1 MKRIV
6 FFVAMAA
13 VAIAASAQKPVVAD
27 PVHATVFIKGAE
39 LQHKAVLPLKKGVN
53 EVRIEG
59 ISPKVDR
66 NSIQVSLSDGVVI
79 SSFEYGV
86 DYLSSDRQTVNTKQ
100 LKDSI
105 EIYQNQ
111 LKKLE
116 SDLATNKTMQEL
128 LQTGVSHSINV
139 DRVNVTS
146 ETIEKNLNYYQ
157 QHAQKL
163 ASEKTALEKEKTRA
177 NERISVLKRQL
188 QQDGTKD
195 ARRSG
200 VLTLSLVAP
209 KQVNANATVSY
220 FTNNAY
226 WTPFYDINVTET
238 NAPMSIVMKANVAQT
253 TGLDW
258 KDVRL
263 TLSTGTPS
271 KSNIVPEFSTW
282 FLRQQQVAL
291 QRSMGA
297 SYNANMVRPMMKA
310 AAVAED
316 AMVEMETEE
325 VDYGTVENYITA
337 TEQTL
342 NVEYAIDL
350 PYTILGNGKQQTVGL
365 LTHKVENAVYNY
377 YTAPKLS
384 SAVFLRASLPDYQNL
399 SLLDGTANITYAGTF
414 YGSTFINASSSEEM
428 LKLTLGED
436 KQIVVKR
443 EKVAE
448 MSKTK
453 TIGSNK
459 SVTQTYR
466 ITVKNNK
473 KRAVAVTV
481 GEQYPVSSAKE
492 IQVELL
498 DKTTKWDKNDTD
510 RGLLS
515 FILNLEPGESKEII
529 VGYTVKYPKDWSIN
543 F

>member
-1 MKRIV
+1 MKRYLSLV
-6 FFVAMAA
+6 SVA
-13 VAIAASAQKPVVAD
+13 AIALCAFAAEKPVVAN
-27 PVHATVFIKGAE
+27 PVEATVFINGAE
-39 LQHKAVLPLKKGVN
+39 LTHKAVLPLKKGVN

-79 SSFEYGV
+79 SAFEYSV
-86 DYLSSDRQTVNTKQ
+86 DYLSADRRTVNTKLLQ
-100 LKDSI
+100 DSI
-105 EIYQNQ
+105 EQYQAQ
-111 LKKLE
+111 VKKLD
-116 SDLATNKTMQEL
+116 SDLQTNKTLQDL

-157 QHAQKL
+157 QRAQKL
-163 ASEKTALEKEKTRA
+163 AAEKTSLEKQKTFA
-177 NERISVLKRQL
+177 NERIAAIKKQL

-200 VLTLSLVAP
+200 VLNLSLISG
-209 KQVNANATVSY
+209 KQVNANVTISY
-220 FTNNAY
+220 FTNYAY

-238 NAPMSIVMKANVAQT
+238 NAPMLIVMKANVAQT

-258 KDVRL
+258 KDVKL

-271 KSNIVPEFSTW
+271 KSNTVPEFSTW
-282 FLRQQQVAL
+282 FLRQQQAYVTR
-291 QRSMGA
+291 QMA
-297 SYNANMVRPMMKA
+297 SGKYNANLRPMMK

-316 AMVEMETEE
+316 AMVMDVEEE
-325 VDYGTVENYITA
+325 VATVENYITT

-365 LTHKVENAVYNY
+365 VTKKVDNAVYNY
-377 YTAPKLS
+377 YAAPKLS
-384 SAVFLRASLPDYQNL
+384 SAVFLRASVPDYQNL
-399 SLLDGTANITYAGTF
+399 SLLDGNANITYAGTF
-414 YGSTFINASSSEEM
+414 YGQTFINASSSDEV

-436 KQIVVKR
+436 KQIAVKR
-443 EKVAE
+443 EKAAE

-453 TIGSNK
+453 TVGSNK
-459 SVTQTYR
+459 SVTQTYT

-473 KRAVAVTV
+473 KRSVVVTI
-481 GEQYPVSSAKE
+481 GEQYPVSTAKE
-492 IQVELL
+492 IQVELT
-498 DKTTKWDKNDTD
+498 DKTTNWTKNDTD

-515 FILNLEPGESKEII
+515 YELSLEPGEQKVLTI
-529 VGYTVKYPKDWSIN
+529 GYTVKYPKDWNVN